1 MYWKDVANLV
11 KVELTEDEEGYK
23 SHTEARR
30 EVFVNKKSA
39 TRSEFYTAKQAG
51 DKIVLVLEVKA
62 ADYQG
67 EERVEFDRKPYEVVR
82 AYTPPNGE
90 KVELNLKEAPV
101 AAKAAQEPPGEE
113 GKG

>member
-39 TRSEFYTAKQAG
+39 TR
-51 DKIVLVLEVKA
+51 
-62 ADYQG
+62 
-67 EERVEFDRKPYEVVR
+67 
-82 AYTPPNGE
+82 
-90 KVELNLKEAPV
+90 
-101 AAKAAQEPPGEE
+101 
-113 GKG
+113 

>member
-1 MYWKDVANLV
+1 MPTSSRWNSPRTRRGTKA
-11 KVELTEDEEGYK
+11 TQ
-23 SHTEARR
+23 RRICR
-30 EVFVNKKSA
+30 EVFVNKNSA